1 MALMKI
7 QLNGSPH
14 EIEAPMTVSAFLESI
29 GFGDKPVV
37 VELDEQALFPREFS
51 SATVKDGSRVEI
63 VALAAGG

>member
-7 QLNGSPH
+7 QLNGNPH
-14 EIEAPMTVSAFLESI
+14 EIEAPLTVSALLDSI

-37 VELDEQALFPREFS
+37 VELDEQALFPRDF
-51 SATVKDGSRVEI
+51 AKAVVADGSRVEI

>member
-7 QLNGSPH
+7 QLNGQPH
-14 EIEAPMTVSAFLESI
+14 EIEAPLTVGGLLESI

-37 VELDEQALFPREFS
+37 VELDEQALFPRDFS
-51 SATVKDGSRVEI
+51 TAFVNEGSRVEI

>member
-7 QLNGSPH
+7 QLNGNPH
-14 EIEAPMTVSAFLESI
+14 EIEAPLTVSALLKSI

-37 VELDEQALFPREFS
+37 VELDEQALFPRDFCK
-51 SATVKDGSRVEI
+51 VLVVDGSRVEI